1 MIEFLKGLETLSEI
15 SEAEEQAAQNEELQ
29 NSKDIAHGGRSKE
42 DDHEYTN
49 TVIRESFVMEETR
62 RIDSVGSID
71 SLDSIDSMGLGER
84 AVWSEESMCSVYSI
98 SPKDSL
104 INGDLGFDFGLGI
117 EGSFELTGGSRS
129 SHDSLSDYDSRLDA
143 LFLAPLAER
152 ALTDSKDVPASAE
165 ATEEHKRRNQKH
177 RSTVV
182 HRRSTKRWKVKIKFY
197 CCKNKLAKI
206 LSQQLSYSTSIF
218 EGLPSFQDMDH
229 SVALEAYQML
239 QDPRDME
246 ESMVVDDF
254 SDKWPEVA
262 DAPQNVPAER
272 PTTQCPNWFNLI
284 PLQEMKKDPK
294 YKLTTAPKPVVISYT
309 DKINKINKI
318 NNDRYFSRINIREL
332 SQILELDNF
341 NINLTQ
347 DIEYNVLNVFR
358 HYCNFRLGYK
368 TWIRDTTKAERNE
381 LISRLHSYIST
392 WYPEL
397 TKFKLEV
404 IIRRGSYSL
413 MQRRLRKERRLL
425 RRRA

>member
-15 SEAEEQAAQNEELQ
+15 SEVEEYATQNEELQ
-29 NSKDIAHGGRSKE
+29 NSKEIAHGGSSTK
-42 DDHEYTN
+42 DDYEYAN
-49 TVIRESFVMEETR
+49 TVIMESFVMEETR
-62 RIDSVGSID
+62 RIDSVGSLD

-104 INGDLGFDFGLGI
+104 INGDLGLDFGLGI

-129 SHDSLSDYDSRLDA
+129 SRDGLSDYNPSTDA
-143 LFLAPLAER
+143 LSLAPLAKK
-152 ALTDSKDVPASAE
+152 ASTDSKDIPASAKE
-165 ATEEHKRRNQKH
+165 TEEHKSHNQKH
-177 RSTVV
+177 QSTVV
-182 HRRSTKRWKVKIKFY
+182 HRRSTKRWKVIIKFY

-206 LSQQLSYSTSIF
+206 LSQQLSYTTSFF

-246 ESMVVDDF
+246 EKMIVDNH
-254 SDKWPEVA
+254 SDRPEVVV
-262 DAPQNVPAER
+262 APQHMPAER
-272 PTTQCPNWFNLI
+272 PATHCPNWFNLI

-294 YKLTTAPKPVVISYT
+294 YKLTTPPKPVVISYT

-341 NINLTQ
+341 DITLTQ
-347 DIEYNVLNVFR
+347 DLEYNVLNVFR